1 MIFNQDFK
9 DIVVFTYRTI
19 NQTIRDIKNRNITNT
34 YEPLLDFIK
43 EFEVQIKDNRLYMY
57 CEDEYE
63 IRMCDIVFYDVKH
76 KSFQIQDDAIYYELL
91 NIVRTFKKINED

>member
-1 MIFNQDFK
+1 MIFNQYFK
-9 DIVVFTYRTI
+9 DIVIFSYI
-19 NQTIRDIKNRNITNT
+19 DIYQVVKDKENRNITNT
-34 YEPLLDFIK
+34 YKPLLDFIK
-43 EFEVQIKDNRLYMY
+43 EFEVEIKDNKLYMY

-91 NIVRTFKKINED
+91 NIVRTFKKLNED